1 MQVEQMKLMMMTTI
15 KMDAENH
22 SSLESMKLFL
32 NCSLVTSDCVY
43 ELADT
48 FDCCVNE
55 LVCAMLEI
63 QVFTMGLCYYV
74 FLRGLK
80 IWLCM

>member
-1 MQVEQMKLMMMTTI
+1 MKLMTVTTI
-15 KMDAENH
+15 KMDAENQ

-43 ELADT
+43 ELADA

-55 LVCAMLEI
+55 LFCAMLEI
-63 QVFTMGLCYYV
+63 QMFTRVCATM
-74 FLRGLK
+74 FS
-80 IWLCM
+80 